1 MGRLF
6 DNIEVTLPYSVSS
19 KVEFEKMLSIDV
31 EVLEILVGRRIQ
43 DNQKLE
49 LGVSIKLLTESES

>member
-31 EVLEILVGRRIQ
+31 EVLEILVGRRIR

-49 LGVSIKLLTESES
+49 LSVSTKLLTESES

>member
-1 MGRLF
+1 MF

-31 EVLEILVGRRIQ
+31 EVLEIFVGRRIQ

>member
-1 MGRLF
+1 MF

-31 EVLEILVGRRIQ
+31 EVLEILVGRRIR

-49 LGVSIKLLTESES
+49 LSVSTKLLTESES

>member
-31 EVLEILVGRRIQ
+31 EVLEILVGRRIR

-49 LGVSIKLLTESES
+49 LSASIKLLTESES

>member
-1 MGRLF
+1 M
-6 DNIEVTLPYSVSS
+6 TLPYSVSS

-31 EVLEILVGRRIQ
+31 EVLEILVGRRIR

-49 LGVSIKLLTESES
+49 LSASIKLLTESES

>member
-1 MGRLF
+1 MF

-31 EVLEILVGRRIQ
+31 EVLEILVGRRIR

-49 LGVSIKLLTESES
+49 LSASIKLLTESES

>member
-1 MGRLF
+1 MF

-31 EVLEILVGRRIQ
+31 EVLEIFVGRRIR

-49 LGVSIKLLTESES
+49 LSASIKLLTESES

>member
-1 MGRLF
+1 MS

-19 KVEFEKMLSIDV
+19 KEEFEKMLSINV
-31 EVLEILVGRRIQ
+31 EVLQILVGRSIR

-49 LGVSIKLLTESES
+49 LSVSIKLLTESES

>member
-1 MGRLF
+1 MF

-31 EVLEILVGRRIQ
+31 EVLETLVGRRIR

-49 LGVSIKLLTESES
+49 LNASIKLLTESES